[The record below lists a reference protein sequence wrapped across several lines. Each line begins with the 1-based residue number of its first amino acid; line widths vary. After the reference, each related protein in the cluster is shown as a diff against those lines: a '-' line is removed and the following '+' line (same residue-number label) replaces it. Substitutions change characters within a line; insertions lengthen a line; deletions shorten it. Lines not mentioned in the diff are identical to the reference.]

1 MSSLDAAYERE
12 RTKRMFIQT
21 LGAAF
26 GVDQSFAETD
36 AAPVNYPGQYT
47 VYGGAGYALEGQPV
61 SQAQNGASM
70 LPLLLLVAG
79 GLILWKFAR

>member
-1 MSSLDAAYERE
+1 MSSLDIAYERE

-21 LGAAF
+21 IGSAF
-26 GVDQSFAETD
+26 GVEQSFAETD
-36 AAPVNYPGQYT
+36 ANPVNYPGQYA

-70 LPLLLLVAG
+70 LPLAVLLVG
-79 GLILWKFAR
+79 GLILWKLAK